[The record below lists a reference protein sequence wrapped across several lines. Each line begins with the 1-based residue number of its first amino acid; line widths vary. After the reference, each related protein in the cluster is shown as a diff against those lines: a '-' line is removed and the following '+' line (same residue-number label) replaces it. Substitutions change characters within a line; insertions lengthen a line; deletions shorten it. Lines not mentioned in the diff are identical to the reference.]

1 MTYRRSDMNP
11 SSSITGILV
20 LVLVFVALFFVAKS
34 VFTIL
39 SWVAPVLLLLAAI
52 FDYRTIL
59 DYGKW
64 VLNLLRKDILMG
76 IGAVVLTV
84 VGFPVIAGFLFA
96 KALFRKKVGDLEKNM
111 KTKSEGQFVDYEE
124 VDSKPY
130 EPLELPPIEP
140 QPRAEPRRNNN
151 NDYEDLFE

>member
-1 MTYRRSDMNP
+1 MTYRRSDINP
-11 SSSITGILV
+11 FNSITSILV
-20 LVLVFVALFFVAKS
+20 LVLVFVALYFVAKS

-96 KALFRKKVGDLEKNM
+96 KALFRKKVGELEKNM
-111 KTKSEGQFVDYEE
+111 KTESEGQFVDYEE

-151 NDYEDLFE
+151 NEYEDLFE